1 MNEMA
6 FWIDFALLRNPSN
19 FIDCCNKCDTRPRY
33 APLFFFWADTTCML
47 LWMSVRLGWGN
58 SAAIA
63 ALVMTPFLAATGS
76 IVGAEARKRTDVQAS
91 IAIPAKTDAH
101 VDLTALPN

>member
-1 MNEMA
+1 
-6 FWIDFALLRNPSN
+6 
-19 FIDCCNKCDTRPRY
+19 
-33 APLFFFWADTTCML
+33 ML

-63 ALVMTPFLAATGS
+63 ALVITPFLAATGA
-76 IVGAEARKRTDVQAS
+76 IVGAEARKQPDAQAS
-91 IAIPAKTDAH
+91 IAIPAETDAH

>member
-1 MNEMA
+1 
-6 FWIDFALLRNPSN
+6 
-19 FIDCCNKCDTRPRY
+19 
-33 APLFFFWADTTCML
+33 ML

-63 ALVMTPFLAATGS
+63 ALVLTPFLAATGA
-76 IVGAEARKRTDVQAS
+76 IVGADTRKQTDVHAS

-101 VDLTALPN
+101 ADLTALPH

>member
-1 MNEMA
+1 
-6 FWIDFALLRNPSN
+6 
-19 FIDCCNKCDTRPRY
+19 
-33 APLFFFWADTTCML
+33 ML

-63 ALVMTPFLAATGS
+63 ALVITPLLAASGAF
-76 IVGAEARKRTDVQAS
+76 VGAEARKQTDAQAS
-91 IAIPAKTDAH
+91 IPIPAKTDAH